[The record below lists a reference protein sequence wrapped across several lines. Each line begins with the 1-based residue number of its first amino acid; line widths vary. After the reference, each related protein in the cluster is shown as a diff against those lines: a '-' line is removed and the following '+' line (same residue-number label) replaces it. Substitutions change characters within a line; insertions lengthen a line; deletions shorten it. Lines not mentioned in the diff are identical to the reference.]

1 MWAKRSLHVPSV
13 LTREEVVAVLARLSD
28 VPWLVVALLYG
39 AGPRLVECIELR
51 VKDLD
56 IGGGRIVV
64 RSGRVARTAA
74 RRYR

>member
-1 MWAKRSLHVPSV
+1 MEQAATLEDVRLEV
-13 LTREEVVAVLARLSD
+13 LELSD

-39 AGPRLVECIELR
+39 AGPRLVECLELR

-74 RRYR
+74 RRCR